1 MNYARSPNLES
12 NEMIRLVV
20 CLTVIWLAL
29 GKSAVAEVTYPIHVK
44 DALDR
49 EVTITAQ
56 PKSILL
62 GSGFNLIALSLVH
75 PDPVSVLAG
84 WAGDL
89 KGDNPEI
96 YAGFKQRFPEIEKL
110 PIIGDGIT
118 VSVEKIVSVKADL
131 VILSDWQMRNDEG
144 VQAIAYLE
152 KMGIPVL
159 VVDFGNH
166 ALENTSKNMRLLG
179 KVLNR
184 EEQANAFAD
193 FYDERIARIRDRVA
207 KSDAGPTVLL
217 EAFPNADQCCYAYG
231 RTSMGEFITLTG
243 SRNIAAD
250 GPAQGGVISSEFIV
264 AADPQVYIA
273 TSSPGGKYSGF
284 SVGPGVSEQEAR
296 DTLSN
301 ALKNPFRAGLKAVN
315 DKRVHGL
322 WNFFNA
328 VPLNVLAAEAFAVW
342 LRPELF
348 ADISPEATLTEIN
361 QRFAAVPFE
370 GSYWISLKP

>member
-1 MNYARSPNLES
+1 
-12 NEMIRLVV
+12 MIRLVI

-29 GKSAVAEVTYPIHVK
+29 GRSAAADVTYPIHVK

-49 EVTITAQ
+49 DVTITSQ
-56 PKSILL
+56 PKSVLL
-62 GSGFNLIALSLVH
+62 GSGFNLIALSLIH
-75 PDPVSVLAG
+75 PDPVSLLAG
-84 WAGDL
+84 WADDL

-96 YAGFKQRFPEIEKL
+96 YAGFKERFPEIDAL
-110 PIIGDGIT
+110 PIIGDGMT
-118 VSVEKIVSVKADL
+118 VSVEKLVSIKADL
-131 VILSDWQMRNDEG
+131 AILSDWQMRSDEG

-152 KMGIPVL
+152 KMGIPVI

-166 ALENTSKNMRLLG
+166 ALQNTSQNMRLLG

-207 KSDAGPTVLL
+207 KNGAGSNAGPTVLL

-231 RTSMGEFITLTG
+231 RSSMGEFITLTG

-250 GPAQGGVISSEFIV
+250 GPPQGAIISSEYIV

-284 SVGPGVSEQEAR
+284 SIGPGVSEQEAR
-296 DTLSN
+296 DTLSS
-301 ALKNPFRAGLKAVN
+301 ALKNPFRAGLKAVH

-328 VPLNVLAAEAFAVW
+328 VPLNILAAETFAVW

-348 ADISPEATLTEIN
+348 ADISPEATLVEIN
-361 QRFAAVPFE
+361 RRFAAVPFE